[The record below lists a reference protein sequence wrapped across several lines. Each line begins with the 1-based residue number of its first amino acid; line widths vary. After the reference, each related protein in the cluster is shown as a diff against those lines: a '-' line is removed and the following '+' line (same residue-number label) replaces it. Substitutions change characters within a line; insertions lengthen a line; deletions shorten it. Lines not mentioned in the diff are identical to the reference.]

1 LPRTDWFPKTLFG
14 RTLLLIA
21 LVVATGALALAAIAR
36 YAGVAAERAY
46 DQLLA
51 GASIQVAENLYV
63 QGGVLALNPPV
74 AALSTLSR
82 YDLVYYKVV
91 DSRGVVVAGYGDL
104 ASPATRPPRSRGRR
118 SRTPCTRGIACAP
131 RPSRATCPRRA
142 RRAGRS
148 SPLRRQRTRGS
159 S

>member
-1 LPRTDWFPKTLFG
+1 MPRIDWFPKTLFG
-14 RTLLLIA
+14 RTLLFIA

-36 YAGVAAERAY
+36 YYAGVAAERAY

-91 DSRGVVVAGYGDL
+91 DSRGVVVAGYNDL
-104 ASPATRPPRSRGRR
+104 
-118 SRTPCTRGIACAP
+118 
-131 RPSRATCPRRA
+131 
-142 RRAGRS
+142 
-148 SPLRRQRTRGS
+148 
-159 S
+159 